1 LLEEGIMAHV
11 AGHFDTSSPLAPA
24 PQVRRVPTAQCLV
37 WLQRGWA
44 DLRRLPVL
52 SLGCGALVALAGVL
66 LLVVS
71 RQVTYLTPALIG
83 GFALVAPFVA
93 SVFYALSRQ
102 LERGETPD
110 LTYALG
116 AVWRNPGATALFGLV
131 LTLGMMVWA
140 RTCALTFAL
149 FYNGVV
155 PDLTQPFTDL
165 LFSGHYTGLLLGFL
179 AIGTLIASV
188 VFSFGVITAPMLIDR
203 ERTDVFSAMLTSL
216 RCCAANPAAA
226 ALWAAVI
233 AGLTLLGFA
242 TLMLGLVVIFPL
254 LGHASWHAYREL
266 VAESDA

>member
-1 LLEEGIMAHV
+1 MAHV
-11 AGHFDTSSPLAPA
+11 AGHFDSSSSLAAA

-44 DLRRLPVL
+44 DLRRMPAL

-102 LERGETPD
+102 LEQGERPD
-110 LTYALG
+110 LMVALG
-116 AVWRNPGATALFGLV
+116 TLRRNPGALALFGLV
-131 LTLGMMVWA
+131 LTLGMMIWA

-149 FYNGVV
+149 FYDGVV
-155 PDLTQPFTDL
+155 PDLTHPFTDL
-165 LFSGHYTGLLLGFL
+165 LFSGHYTGLLLAFL

-188 VFSFGVITAPMLIDR
+188 VFALGVITAPMLIDR
-203 ERTDVFSAMLTSL
+203 DRTDVFSAMLTSL
-216 RCCAANPAAA
+216 RCCADNPAAA
-226 ALWAAVI
+226 ALWAGVI
-233 AGLTLLGFA
+233 AALTLLGFA
-242 TLMLGLVVIFPL
+242 TLMLGLIVIFPL

-266 VAESDA
+266 VAESDE